1 VQLIQVLGTNH
12 RQAPVAAR
20 ERLVADGSASTL
32 VEEVRVLLGASECV
46 LLPTCNRVELYY
58 LAAPD
63 PARETAAKAL
73 LCGADE
79 DVCLSPDSVYHFA
92 GAQAMRHL
100 FAVAS
105 GLDSMVLG
113 EYEILGQVKAAAPAA
128 ASNGWAG
135 PVLKRLFDHAVRA
148 GKRARRETAISSG
161 IFSVGQCA
169 ARMAEEVIGRLARK
183 QVLVFGAG
191 RVARVTAKHM
201 ASLGVDPIVV
211 FSRTREK
218 ACSLAAACGGRA
230 VAAEELPAVIEA
242 SDIVVGCASAPH
254 YVIGT
259 ADLEPA
265 VRGRHDR
272 PLVVVDLGVPRNVDP
287 AVAQMPG
294 VHLFNIDDLEQVVAQ
309 HAGEREREVDLVR
322 AIVDEEA
329 RAFEQWLDERSVSE
343 LITQLRTKAESVRQ
357 ECLWLAERKL
367 PDQDLPTVAYLLDLL
382 VRKLLHD
389 PISAIRGAATAGDP
403 EVDLATA
410 ARQLFALQAEA
421 QAEPEVVPEP
431 VLTARD
437 DAGS

>member
-1 VQLIQVLGTNH
+1 
-12 RQAPVAAR
+12 
-20 ERLVADGSASTL
+20 
-32 VEEVRVLLGASECV
+32 
-46 LLPTCNRVELYY
+46 
-58 LAAPD
+58 
-63 PARETAAKAL
+63 
-73 LCGADE
+73 
-79 DVCLSPDSVYHFA
+79 
-92 GAQAMRHL
+92 
-100 FAVAS
+100 
-105 GLDSMVLG
+105 
-113 EYEILGQVKAAAPAA
+113 
-128 ASNGWAG
+128 
-135 PVLKRLFDHAVRA
+135 
-148 GKRARRETAISSG
+148 
-161 IFSVGQCA
+161 
-169 ARMAEEVIGRLARK
+169 
-183 QVLVFGAG
+183 
-191 RVARVTAKHM
+191 
-201 ASLGVDPIVV
+201 
-211 FSRTREK
+211 
-218 ACSLAAACGGRA
+218 
-230 VAAEELPAVIEA
+230 
-242 SDIVVGCASAPH
+242 
-254 YVIGT
+254 
-259 ADLEPA
+259 
-265 VRGRHDR
+265 
-272 PLVVVDLGVPRNVDP
+272 
-287 AVAQMPG
+287 MPG